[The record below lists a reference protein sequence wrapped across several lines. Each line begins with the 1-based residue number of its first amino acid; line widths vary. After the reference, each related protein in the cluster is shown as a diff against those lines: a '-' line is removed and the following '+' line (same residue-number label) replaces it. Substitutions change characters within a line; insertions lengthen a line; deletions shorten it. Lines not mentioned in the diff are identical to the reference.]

1 MKQKECKDLHN
12 IFVFLLYLFVRF
24 VHVNPSVW
32 GHGQA
37 AVSPWSSEGGQ
48 LAKLV
53 PALYLVGPEDGAQ
66 VIRLGDSDFTCGNV
80 LPILLS
86 KIQSP
91 RDGSCILEWLES
103 THREKERHTSQPH
116 AD

>member
-24 VHVNPSVW
+24 VHVNPYVW

-37 AVSPWSSEGGQ
+37 TVSPWSS
-48 LAKLV
+48 
-53 PALYLVGPEDGAQ
+53 ALYLVGPEDGAQ